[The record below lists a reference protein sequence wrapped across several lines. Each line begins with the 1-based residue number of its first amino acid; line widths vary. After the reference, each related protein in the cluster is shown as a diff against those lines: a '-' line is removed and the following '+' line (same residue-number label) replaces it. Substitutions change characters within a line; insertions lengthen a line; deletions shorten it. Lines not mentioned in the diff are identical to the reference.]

1 MKHPFAVGLGVGAAG
16 LFLWWR
22 RAWVKSLFARMRNP
36 LHGFGDLPVGVELS
50 GAAGRAVEHIRR
62 YTFASMQDQSPIV
75 GLTHAS
81 YALSGLDLL
90 EETVGPEVIVAA
102 GFNPNKVRD
111 LITKLQNTHALKLHH
126 ADPYIT
132 QVLGMQAG
140 FALAGPAPDGA

>member
-1 MKHPFAVGLGVGAAG
+1 MKHPFAVGIGVGAAG
-16 LFLWWR
+16 LVLWWK
-22 RAWVKSLFARMRNP
+22 RAWVKGLFARMHNP
-36 LHGFGDLPVGVELS
+36 LHGLGSVTMG

-90 EETVGPEVIVAA
+90 EETAGPEVMASS
-102 GFNPNKVRD
+102 GFDPNKVRD

-140 FALAGPAPDGA
+140 FALAGPAPNGA

>member
-22 RAWVKSLFARMRNP
+22 RAWVKSLFARMHNP
-36 LHGFGDLPVGVELS
+36 LHGLGEVEMS
-50 GAAGRAVEHIRR
+50 GGAGRAVEHIRR

-90 EETVGPEVIVAA
+90 EETVGGGAIEAA

-111 LITKLQNTHALKLHH
+111 LITRLQNQHALKLHH

-132 QVLGMQAG
+132 QVIGMQAG

>member
-1 MKHPFAVGLGVGAAG
+1 MKHPFAVGIGVGVTG
-16 LFLWWR
+16 LVLWWK
-22 RAWVKSLFARMRNP
+22 RAWIASLVARMKNP
-36 LHGFGDLPVGVELS
+36 LHGLGAGDLS
-50 GAAGRAVEHIRR
+50 GAAGAAIRHIRR

-81 YALSGLDLL
+81 YALNGLDLL
-90 EETVGPEVIVAA
+90 EEVAGKGAIEAA
-102 GFNPNKVRD
+102 GFDPNKVRN
-111 LITKLQNTHALKLHH
+111 LITKLQDQHAVKLHH

>member
-1 MKHPFAVGLGVGAAG
+1 VKHPFAVGLGVGAAG
-16 LFLWWR
+16 LLLWWR
-22 RAWVKSLFARMRNP
+22 RAWVKGLFARMQNP
-36 LHGFGDLPVGVELS
+36 LHGLGAVQMH
-50 GAAGRAVEHIRR
+50 GAAGAALRHIRR

-90 EETVGPEVIVAA
+90 EEAAGPETIVAA
-102 GFNPNKVRD
+102 GFDPNKVRD
-111 LITKLQNTHALKLHH
+111 LITKLQDQHALKLHH